1 MNPASRENASA
12 EDSGLARLAAAAA
25 ALVVFAAFLPALG
38 NDFVDYDDLEYVALN
53 PALGGGLASLLRGAF
68 FETRGAYWLPLLWL
82 SYGLDRAL
90 WGEAAW
96 GFHLGNIVLH
106 ALDVFWVGLLGAALA
121 GHLQSEMSTRRRA
134 LFGMLAALL
143 WGLHPLRV
151 ESVAWI
157 SERKDVLAAAFGLP
171 ALLAWLRFA
180 AGRRAATIS
189 EALRDANFRRCL
201 VLLLLS
207 LTAKG
212 SFAVAPVA
220 LLALDAWPLRRD
232 RFSPWRL
239 LATEKLPLLAL
250 GILSAVATLLTQ
262 RPALLTF
269 AEASPLSRLLVA
281 GHSTVAYLV
290 AMAWPSDLSPY
301 YPHPGE
307 SALTDP
313 SFAMAAFLVGAVFVT
328 GTVLWRRHRA
338 PLVLWSLYLLP
349 LAPVVGL
356 VQSGSQGRADRFTY
370 LPALAPTLAISWFL
384 VAAAAGAGPGTTG
397 RLRRVGSGAAAVA
410 LLAASAVGTS
420 RQIPVWKDT
429 ESLWSRVIE
438 VTDGKLGMAYF
449 NRARFRHG
457 TGDHL
462 GALSD
467 LDSALD
473 IARAKRY
480 RRTTEVMA
488 ERGRVLLALGRCREA
503 VADLSAAIDGAS
515 PPLVSDFAARA
526 AARAACGDADGAA
539 ADRQLAAARGG
550 NGGEPP

>member
-1 MNPASRENASA
+1 MSPAAREHASSG
-12 EDSGLARLAAAAA
+12 DSGLARLAAAAA
-25 ALVVFAAFLPALG
+25 ALVVLVAFLPALA
-38 NDFVDYDDLEYVALN
+38 NDFVDYDDFEYVALN
-53 PALGGGLASLLRGAF
+53 PALGGGLASLVRGAF
-68 FETRGAYWLPLLWL
+68 LETRGAYWLPLLWL

-96 GFHLGNIVLH
+96 GFHLGNILLH

-121 GHLQSEMSTRRRA
+121 GHLRPEASARHRA
-134 LFGMLAALL
+134 LVGMLTALL

-180 AGRRAATIS
+180 AGRRAATVS
-189 EALRDANFRRCL
+189 EALRDASYRRCL
-201 VLLLLS
+201 LLLLLS

-212 SFAVAPVA
+212 SFAVAPIA

-232 RFSPWRL
+232 RLSPWRL
-239 LATEKLPLLAL
+239 LVAEKLPLLAL

-269 AEASPLSRLLVA
+269 GEASPFSRLLVA
-281 GHSTVAYLV
+281 CHSTVAYLV
-290 AMAWPSDLSPY
+290 AMAWPSGLSPY

-313 SFAMAAFLVGAVFVT
+313 SFALSALLVGAVSVT
-328 GTVLWRRHRA
+328 GAVLWRRHRA

-370 LPALAPTLAISWFL
+370 LPALAPTLAIAWFL
-384 VAAAAGAGPGTTG
+384 VAAITAGGTGITG
-397 RLRRVGSGAAAVA
+397 SLRRIGSGAVAVA
-410 LLAASAVGTS
+410 LLAASAVGTI
-420 RQIPVWKDT
+420 RQIPVWRDT

-438 VTDGKLGMAYF
+438 VSNGKLGMAYF

-467 LDSALD
+467 LDAALD
-473 IARAKRY
+473 IARTKRY
-480 RRTTEVMA
+480 RRTAEVLA
-488 ERGRVLLALGRCREA
+488 ERGRVLLALGRCHEA
-503 VADLSAAIDGAS
+503 VADLTAAIDGAS
-515 PPLVSDFAARA
+515 APLVADLAARA
-526 AARAACGDADGAA
+526 TARAACGDADGAA
-539 ADRQLAAARGG
+539 ADRQLVAARDG
-550 NGGEPP
+550 NGGVPP